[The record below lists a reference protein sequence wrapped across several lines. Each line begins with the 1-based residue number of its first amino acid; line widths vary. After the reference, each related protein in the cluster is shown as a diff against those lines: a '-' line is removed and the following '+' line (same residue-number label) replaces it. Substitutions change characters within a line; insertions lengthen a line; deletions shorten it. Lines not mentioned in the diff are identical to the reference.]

1 VIELDHLIQQRLIA
15 FLQRERLRLA
25 QLALRDQPMA
35 LTLDQPNQW
44 YLTLQALKFLICDVV
59 MSALLWRGPPYQ
71 LRATIRQ
78 NTQLQP
84 YSIPALLEELADVLT
99 RPAAI
104 KRLAVIGRSALEV
117 LADYLEA
124 IELAE
129 PIEVPRVVRDPDDD
143 HVLACALAARA
154 DLIVTGDSDLL
165 TLLNY
170 QNIPI
175 LHSR

>member
-1 VIELDHLIQQRLIA
+1 VRIILD
-15 FLQRERLRLA
+15 
-25 QLALRDQPMA
+25 
-35 LTLDQPNQW
+35 TN
-44 YLTLQALKFLICDVV
+44 VV
-59 MSALLWRGPPYQ
+59 RSALLWRGPPYR
-71 LRATIRQ
+71 LLETIRQ

-84 YSIPALLEELADVLT
+84 YSSPVLLEELADVLT
-99 RPAAI
+99 RPAAT
-104 KRLAVIGRSALEV
+104 KQLAAIGKSAREV

-129 PIEVPRVVRDPDDD
+129 PVELPRVVRDPDDD

-175 LHSR
+175 VTPAEALRRLAAQQ